1 MKALLWNRP
10 GAEADFGG
18 DTLQWLRTSEELAAL
33 GVEVQRSDEARPD
46 LAGYDLVHLFNLQSD
61 EAALPVAEAARAAG
75 LPIALSTIWWDLSE
89 GRYLRRLRR
98 KLSLRAREA
107 LIGRER
113 SLARFRARDG
123 ATPQARARRTRARRL
138 LELAD
143 VLLPNSAAEVE
154 LLAAHFELPALR
166 AKAAV
171 VPNAVDPPA
180 ARAPV
185 AREGVLCV
193 GKLHPLKNQLGL
205 IEALSG
211 LECSLTLIGDDQRH
225 PDYVAACR
233 AAAAR
238 HGRCRLLGALPHA
251 ELAEHYARAEVH
263 ALVSF
268 RETPGL
274 VSLEAAVLGCAVV
287 STNRG
292 SAGEYFGAEAELCD
306 PSDPAAVRGAVE
318 RALARPRRVSPEL
331 LARFTWRRAAEV
343 TQLAYL
349 ALLGEAVELP
359 LQL

>member
-10 GAEADFGG
+10 GAVADFGG
-18 DTLQWLRTSEELAAL
+18 DTLQWLRTSEELVAL
-33 GVEVQRSDEARPD
+33 GVEVERSDAAQPD

-107 LIGRER
+107 LVGRER
-113 SLARFRARDG
+113 SLARFRARDE
-123 ATPQARARRTRARRL
+123 ATPAARARRLRVRRL

-143 VLLPNSAAEVE
+143 VLLPNSAAELE
-154 LLAAHFELPALR
+154 LLAEHFALPELR
-166 AKAAV
+166 RKTAV

-180 ARAPV
+180 APAEGERA
-185 AREGVLCV
+185 GVLCV

-205 IEALSG
+205 IEALTG
-211 LECSLTLIGDDQRH
+211 LDAPLTLIGDDRRH
-225 PDYVAACR
+225 PDYVQACR

-238 HGRCRLLGALPHA
+238 HGRCQLLGPLPHA
-251 ELAEHYARAEVH
+251 ELAEHYARAQVH

-274 VSLEAAVLGCAVV
+274 VSLEAAALGCAVV
-287 STNRG
+287 STDRG
-292 SAGEYFGAEAELCD
+292 SAGEYFGEQAELTD
-306 PSDPAAVRGAVE
+306 PSDPAAVRAAVE
-318 RALARPRRVSPEL
+318 RALREPRRVSPEL

-343 TQLAYL
+343 TQQAYRFV
-349 ALLGEAVELP
+349 LGEALELP
-359 LQL
+359 LTL

>member
-33 GVEVQRSDEARPD
+33 GVEVERSDEAQPD
-46 LAGYDLVHLFNLQSD
+46 LRGFDLVHLFNLQSD

-75 LPIALSTIWWDLSE
+75 LPLALSTIWWDLSE

-107 LIGRER
+107 LLGRER

-123 ATPQARARRTRARRL
+123 ASPRARAGRARARRL

-143 VLLPNSAAEVE
+143 VLLPNSAAELS
-154 LLAAHFELPALR
+154 LLAEHFELPELA

-171 VPNAVDPPA
+171 VPNAVDPP
-180 ARAPV
+180 P
-185 AREGVLCV
+185 AREPGQRSGVLCV

-205 IEALSG
+205 IEALTG
-211 LECSLTLIGDDQRH
+211 LDASLTLIGDDQRH

-233 AAAAR
+233 AAGAR

-251 ELAEHYARAEVH
+251 ELAAHYARAEVH

-274 VSLEAAVLGCAVV
+274 VSLEAAALGCAVV
-287 STNRG
+287 STDRG
-292 SAGEYFGAEAELCD
+292 SAGEYFGEQAELTD
-306 PSDPAAVRGAVE
+306 PSDPAAVRAAVE

-331 LARFTWRRAAEV
+331 LARFSWRRAAEV
-343 TQLAYL
+343 SALAYRF
-349 ALLGEAVELP
+349 ALGEALELP
-359 LQL
+359 RRL